1 MEYGG
6 RLARVVDDD
15 VVDVVVVDD
24 VGHVATASATRVL
37 DSLLLLVLR
46 RVRGV
51 LLMLLLMLLLL
62 MLMLLVMV
70 AGRGSP
76 TAHAETL
83 AVTDALA
90 FEPPLLVLALL
101 RHRVFC
107 QLLTAA
113 EGPLL
118 SLISVTVTV
127 YEVIIFL
134 LALIRCICLLRVI

>member
-24 VGHVATASATRVL
+24 VGHVAAASATRVL

-51 LLMLLLMLLLL
+51 LLMLLLMLL
-62 MLMLLVMV
+62 MLLVVV
-70 AGRGSP
+70 AGWGSP

-107 QLLTAA
+107 QLLTAT